1 MNAPMMPLIR
11 RDRDADRHEAERVVA
26 VLYEQIG
33 EINKIVAGEEDAAT
47 IAELERLRDDLRIAG
62 DLLCAYAAGLAL
74 ATPDPVTQACLV
86 ERFALADQP
95 APVDEVLLIWMS
107 DELDCRLPWLGHL
120 DERGQWWFVDSGM
133 ARNVTHWAYRPEVRQ

>member
-1 MNAPMMPLIR
+1 MNTPMMPLIR
-11 RDRDADRHEAERVVA
+11 RDRDADRPEAERVVA

-74 ATPDPVTQACLV
+74 ATPDPVTQACLI
-86 ERFALADQP
+86 ERFALANQP
-95 APVDEVLLIWMS
+95 APVGEVLLIWMS
-107 DELDCRLPWLGHL
+107 DELPPTLPWLGHL

>member
-1 MNAPMMPLIR
+1 MNAPMMPLNR
-11 RDRDADRHEAERVVA
+11 RDRDADRPEAERVVA

-33 EINKIVAGEEDAAT
+33 EINKLLAGEEDAAT

-62 DLLCAYAAGLAL
+62 DLLYAYANGLAL

-86 ERFALADQP
+86 ERFALADRP

-133 ARNVTHWAYRPEVRQ
+133 ARNVTHWAYRPEVCQ

>member
-1 MNAPMMPLIR
+1 MNTPMMPLIR
-11 RDRDADRHEAERVVA
+11 RDRDADRPEAERVVA

-33 EINKIVAGEEDAAT
+33 EINKLVAGEEDAAT

-74 ATPDPVTQACLV
+74 ATPDPVTQACLI
-86 ERFALADQP
+86 ERFALAHQP
-95 APVDEVLLIWMS
+95 APVGEVLLIWMS
-107 DELDCRLPWLGHL
+107 DELDCHLPWLGHL

>member
-1 MNAPMMPLIR
+1 M
-11 RDRDADRHEAERVVA
+11 
-26 VLYEQIG
+26 
-33 EINKIVAGEEDAAT
+33 
-47 IAELERLRDDLRIAG
+47 
-62 DLLCAYAAGLAL
+62 
-74 ATPDPVTQACLV
+74 TQACLV

>member
-1 MNAPMMPLIR
+1 MNAPMMPLNR
-11 RDRDADRHEAERVVA
+11 RDRDADRPEAERVVA

-33 EINKIVAGEEDAAT
+33 EINKLAAGEEDAAT
-47 IAELERLRDDLRIAG
+47 IAELERLRDDLHIAG

-74 ATPDPVTQACLV
+74 ATPDPVTQACLI
-86 ERFALADQP
+86 ERFALAHQP

>member
-1 MNAPMMPLIR
+1 MNTPMMPLIR
-11 RDRDADRHEAERVVA
+11 RDRDADRPEAERVVA

-33 EINKIVAGEEDAAT
+33 EINKLVAGEEDAAT

-74 ATPDPVTQACLV
+74 ATPDPVTQACLI
-86 ERFALADQP
+86 ERFALANQP
-95 APVDEVLLIWMS
+95 APVGEVLLIWMG
-107 DELDCRLPWLGHL
+107 DELDCHLPWLGHL
-120 DERGQWWFVDSGM
+120 DERGQWWFVDSGV

>member
-1 MNAPMMPLIR
+1 MNTPMMPLIR
-11 RDRDADRHEAERVVA
+11 RDRDADRPEAERVVA

-74 ATPDPVTQACLV
+74 ATPDPVTQACLI
-86 ERFALADQP
+86 ERFALANQP
-95 APVDEVLLIWMS
+95 APVGEVLLIWMS

-133 ARNVTHWAYRPEVRQ
+133 ARNVTHWAYRPDF

>member
-11 RDRDADRHEAERVVA
+11 RDRDADRPEAERVVA

-74 ATPDPVTQACLV
+74 ATHDPVTQACLI
-86 ERFALADQP
+86 ERFALANQP
-95 APVDEVLLIWMS
+95 APVGEVLLIWMS